1 LKLLLDTHVWLW
13 ALSTPEKLSRS
24 ASKAMARSSD
34 QLYVSSVSVWEVS
47 RLLSRKRL
55 NFSSNFEK
63 WLADS
68 HLALPVL
75 EAPVN
80 WAVAEQASNIHL
92 PHPDFGD
99 TFLAATAIVFEMTL
113 VTADEQL
120 LNTKWLKT
128 IPAR

>member
-1 LKLLLDTHVWLW
+1 
-13 ALSTPEKLSRS
+13 
-24 ASKAMARSSD
+24 MARSSD

-75 EAPVN
+75 EAPIN

-92 PHPDFGD
+92 PQPDFGD

-120 LNTKWLKT
+120 LNAKWLKT

>member
-1 LKLLLDTHVWLW
+1 
-13 ALSTPEKLSRS
+13 
-24 ASKAMARSSD
+24 MARSSD